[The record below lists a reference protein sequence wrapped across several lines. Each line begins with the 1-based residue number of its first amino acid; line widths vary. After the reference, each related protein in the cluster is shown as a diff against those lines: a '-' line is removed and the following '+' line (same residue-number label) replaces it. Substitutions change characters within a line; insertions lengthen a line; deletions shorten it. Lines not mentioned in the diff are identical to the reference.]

1 MKKRIVAAQ
10 WFLLAAL
17 CFALPAQ
24 ACPGEGA
31 VPQNTGDKLS
41 LSAQASTQV
50 TQDISHITLFYE
62 QQGNDPAS
70 LTSTLKQ
77 KTDQALRTAKSQSK
91 VSVRTG
97 AFNIYPANDRDNR
110 IKGWRGRTELVLES
124 TDFAAISQ
132 LAGRLSPIMQ
142 VSSVRF
148 SLSPKARQEIQ
159 AKLTNEAIA
168 AFREQA
174 KSAAQAFGYKDYGVV
189 DVNLQQ
195 NSIGIP
201 EPMMM
206 ATFSSARAADRS
218 ESEVPI
224 EAGKTTV
231 NVSVSGTVRM
241 LH

>member
-1 MKKRIVAAQ
+1 MIRRIFAAQ

-17 CFALPAQ
+17 CVAAPVQ
-24 ACPGEGA
+24 ACPGGDA
-31 VPQNTGDKLS
+31 IPQNAGDKLS

-50 TQDISHITLFYE
+50 AQDISHITLFYE

-97 AFNIYPANDRDNR
+97 VFNVYPTTDRDNR

-142 VSSVRF
+142 VSAVRF
-148 SLSPKARQEIQ
+148 SLSPKARQETQ
-159 AKLTNEAIA
+159 AKLANEAIA

-174 KSAAQAFGYKDYGVV
+174 KSAAQAFGYNNYAVV
-189 DVNLQQ
+189 DVNVQQ
-195 NSIGIP
+195 NGIGIP

-206 ATFSSARAADRS
+206 ATFSSARAADS
-218 ESEVPI
+218 EIPL